1 MALLSVVFSQRGK
14 VATSRLPLFFSGG
27 FQRAALIFCFFGS
40 RLLFD
45 VFPIFGVESAQIADA
60 GRTYSGRG
68 AFVLCVCVDCSLVLK
83 LRADFI
89 VSFFTSRACLKLF
102 AAYSQSQLSPV
113 LVHSDARRFFVLYLP
128 LCSIVSEIFDAFS
141 FSILF
146 LPFFF
151 IFLFVFG
158 L

>member
-1 MALLSVVFSQRGK
+1 MSVVFSQRGK
-14 VATSRLPLFFSGG
+14 VAASRFPLFFSGG
-27 FQRAALIFCFFGS
+27 FQRAESIFRFFGS

-45 VFPIFGVESAQIADA
+45 VFPIFGVDPTRIAEP

-68 AFVLCVCVDCSLVLK
+68 AFALCVCVDCSLVLK
-83 LRADFI
+83 LRADFT

-102 AAYSQSQLSPV
+102 AVYSQSQLSPV

-128 LCSIVSEIFDAFS
+128 LCSIVSEMFDA